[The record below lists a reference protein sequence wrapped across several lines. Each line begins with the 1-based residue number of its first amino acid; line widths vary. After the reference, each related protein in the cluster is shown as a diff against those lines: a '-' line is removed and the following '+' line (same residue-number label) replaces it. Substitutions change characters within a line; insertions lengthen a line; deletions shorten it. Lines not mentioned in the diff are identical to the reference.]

1 MPPAPPMVPG
11 GFDFAR
17 SAWFSG
23 LMATGSVI
31 GPVTVIAPAPPARL
45 DAVRQRLADHIRT
58 RLGGSPGA
66 IAAAL
71 PVAIAAALR
80 HGDEDAM
87 RDAGLTH
94 LLSISG
100 LHVSAVVGAVY
111 FLTARLLALVP
122 FLALRLRVPLVAAA
136 MGALAGIGYTLL
148 TGAEVPTIRS
158 CLGRCWS
165 CSPWRW
171 VVIRCRCACWRWPRS
186 WSCCSGQRR
195 WSARVS
201 R

>member
-1 MPPAPPMVPG
+1 VV
-11 GFDFAR
+11 
-17 SAWFSG
+17 SG

-31 GPVTVIAPAPPARL
+31 GPVTVIAPAPPGTRL
-45 DAVRQRLADHIRT
+45 DAVRQRLADHIRA

-66 IAAAL
+66 IAAAF
-71 PVAIAAALR
+71 ASGDRGSIAP
-80 HGDEDAM
+80 GDEDAM

-158 CLGRCWS
+158 CLGALLV

-171 VVIRCRCACWRWPRS
+171 GVIRCRCACWRWPRS

-195 WSARVS
+195 WSGPAS